1 MKASRFAPEVPN
13 SVAAAAAFES
23 LRTYALLESLRA
35 YEAPYGAIV
44 DAFDEGDYFAFD
56 AEWAASSAALR
67 AACASSKTVARIEN
81 ARTAAYAAH
90 DLLAQI
96 DDAAYAAH
104 TVGVSVPENLRR
116 AVLYVMSVRGD
127 AEPGPLFRTRTGE
140 HYTGSGW
147 RANWQRAMHRAV
159 ADGVLAASFT
169 DHDIRAKAA
178 ADARAQGLDPSALLG
193 HSDPRVTSRHYLR
206 GPAVV
211 RPVDAK
217 KPGGAE

>member
-81 ARTAAYAAH
+81 ARAAVYVAH
-90 DLLAQI
+90 TILARI
-96 DDAAYAAH
+96 DDAAYAAYMGD
-104 TVGVSVPENLRR
+104 VRIPENLRR
-116 AVLYVMSVRGD
+116 AVL
-127 AEPGPLFRTRTGE
+127 
-140 HYTGSGW
+140 
-147 RANWQRAMHRAV
+147 
-159 ADGVLAASFT
+159 
-169 DHDIRAKAA
+169 RAKRRLLRFVRSAHN
-178 ADARAQGLDPSALLG
+178 ARPGRISALG
-193 HSDPRVTSRHYLR
+193 AVTRF
-206 GPAVV
+206 
-211 RPVDAK
+211 
-217 KPGGAE
+217 